1 MNRLFDLIV
10 QGLRFVGVLAATMFV
25 VGYIYGSFPLVVE
38 KMCKQSWID
47 KVTR

>member
-1 MNRLFDLIV
+1 MIRVLDIII
-10 QGLRFVGVLAATMFV
+10 QGLRIVGMTATIMFV

-47 KVTR
+47 KVTQ

>member
-1 MNRLFDLIV
+1 MIRVLDIII
-10 QGLRFVGVLAATMFV
+10 QGLRFVGMLAATMFV